1 MKFVFS
7 LFIICFVL
15 TVAPIKATAG
25 SLPKAITETERNYFL
40 NVIAK
45 LSEEVIRLQKIL
57 QERTLEQK
65 ICTLPK
71 TSLFNR
77 SFETNYCV
85 KAGKLV
91 NQNGEGVKSIDQALF
106 NLFRTVVGSEVV
118 DQSILYWRVFDDED
132 SETDAFVESVNDYN
146 HYMVSVNRFGY
157 RDDAMI
163 KKSYAELF
171 THEYAHIILLKQPDL
186 VKDFKESFW
195 TSSDIA
201 WSTRLGQISPSLAQR
216 ERNSFFNKNYERF
229 VSDYAT
235 QSVDEDMAETFLTV
249 VTVGWPSKSATD
261 LKAEKQRFFQKNSEL
276 FAQREIIHSNL
287 VDLGVLK

>member
-1 MKFVFS
+1 MKLVFS
-7 LFIICFVL
+7 LFVVCFVL
-15 TVAPIKATAG
+15 AVAPVKATAN
-25 SLPKAITETERNYFL
+25 SLPKTITETERSYFL
-40 NVIAK
+40 KVIAE

-57 QERTLEQK
+57 QERTLEQE

-71 TSLFNR
+71 TSLFNHPI
-77 SFETNYCV
+77 ETNYCV

-91 NQNGEGVKSIDQALF
+91 NQNGEGVKSTDQALF
-106 NLFRTVVGSEVV
+106 NLFRAVVGNDVV
-118 DQSILYWRVFDDED
+118 SQSILYWRVFNDEY

-171 THEYAHIILLKQPDL
+171 THEYAHIILLKHPEI
-186 VKDFKESFW
+186 VNEFREFFW
-195 TSSDIA
+195 TGSDVA
-201 WSTRLGQISPSLAQR
+201 FATRFKQISPTLAQR
-216 ERNSFFNKNYERF
+216 ERNLYFNKNYERF

-249 VTVGWPSKSATD
+249 VVDDWPSKSDTS
-261 LKAEKQRFFQKNSEL
+261 LKAKKRRFFQKNGEL
-276 FAQREIIHSNL
+276 SAQRDIVHANL
-287 VDLGVLK
+287 VRLGVLK

>member
-276 FAQREIIHSNL
+276 FAQREIIHANL